1 MQTQWDR
8 VVQTDFN
15 QDATTSMY
23 FVLCTFLLLNEWTSK
38 MWIWIH
44 SWKYVKSF
52 QFPNHAEHFLFS
64 YFSLSN
70 GPPVW
75 AKRFPTESYCLNH
88 FLISE
93 PLILW
98 WSLSLSLMIYHI
110 IIIIIWR
117 SFSNSLLFQRGWLLP
132 LRPHLPG

>member
-1 MQTQWDR
+1 MRQSCTNRLQPR
-8 VVQTDFN
+8 CN
-15 QDATTSMY
+15 HIH
-23 FVLCTFLLLNEWTSK
+23 VLCTLYFPPPGWMKIINVN
-38 MWIWIH
+38 MNPY
-44 SWKYVKSF
+44 WKYVKSF

-75 AKRFPTESYCLNH
+75 AKRFPTEWYCLNH

-93 PLILW
+93 PLIFW
-98 WSLSLSLMIYHI
+98 WSLSLLLMIYQI
-110 IIIIIWR
+110 IIIIISR